1 MKCKSLSFL
10 MLLWSGASV
19 AAGLPG
25 PAAESPIPNQNGL
38 APRYLTEF
46 QHIGQGFSW
55 SAHIDTE
62 LFANLAGGIRQGTAN
77 TTAGQLGLQWDS
89 GKAGAWRGGLF
100 TTSVFGIYSSAE
112 DTAYSGDLQT
122 ASNIYAPSAVRLYE
136 ANYRQQW
143 TDWLA
148 TRVGYTDFNLYFD
161 VASNALQ
168 LLNGSFGLDPSLSGN
183 VPALPTYPYSGLGFI
198 VHSYGANWSSKAG
211 VFQGDAVHPYRGVF
225 DRGYLA
231 IWEGALHWG
240 REEGEDPDDDT
251 DEYGKYV
258 FKVGAWHYDQPRAPD
273 FDLSPTT
280 NGIYGIVEAHSQLAD
295 AELAPFI
302 QWGKAFGQEN
312 LVPWY
317 LGVGA
322 RLSHFLAARP
332 DDALSFGM
340 ARAALR
346 PGMVA
351 AGYEDEEL
359 PAAIYP
365 AETSYEITYVAKL
378 NDYLSLQPDLQYITR
393 PNGVYRNAT
402 VGLLRLHLEFF

>member
-136 ANYRQQW
+136 ANCYVFR
-143 TDWLA
+143 
-148 TRVGYTDFNLYFD
+148 YFRISE
-161 VASNALQ
+161 ASY
-168 LLNGSFGLDPSLSGN
+168 
-183 VPALPTYPYSGLGFI
+183 PA
-198 VHSYGANWSSKAG
+198 VRWR
-211 VFQGDAVHPYRGVF
+211 D
-225 DRGYLA
+225 
-231 IWEGALHWG
+231 
-240 REEGEDPDDDT
+240 
-251 DEYGKYV
+251 YGKQ
-258 FKVGAWHYDQPRAPD
+258 FLDK
-273 FDLSPTT
+273 
-280 NGIYGIVEAHSQLAD
+280 
-295 AELAPFI
+295 
-302 QWGKAFGQEN
+302 
-312 LVPWY
+312 
-317 LGVGA
+317 LGRIG
-322 RLSHFLAARP
+322 
-332 DDALSFGM
+332 G
-340 ARAALR
+340 
-346 PGMVA
+346 
-351 AGYEDEEL
+351 
-359 PAAIYP
+359 
-365 AETSYEITYVAKL
+365 
-378 NDYLSLQPDLQYITR
+378 
-393 PNGVYRNAT
+393 
-402 VGLLRLHLEFF
+402 